1 MSKSVQEVVLKGSL
15 SDLKYAME
23 YEIRKAE
30 MINTYHDISLYL
42 DRDKRNVLHLA
53 VLSKNYEK
61 VKYML
66 THCPRVVYKKDVYNF
81 TPFMLAVIFDLDE
94 IAELFLSYYPEL
106 LLQNGGEGNKYSVWQ
121 LAVLN
126 NAKKVV
132 SLFVVNYT
140 NYYVKNYI
148 KYFPVLTPKHKE
160 SIRNPEQNLLE
171 PLKEAVL
178 TGDLF
183 GLQRNIW
190 KYKQLVT
197 SFNVSSIRFENSLSL
212 LHLSVI
218 YNQIELVKYIL
229 KTYPNSINDWDIT
242 GRNALMIAIAYNK
255 VEIAD
260 YILATYPL
268 TLDLINKEG
277 NSLLHYAVLYSSTDF
292 AKKILALKPSIIN
305 IVNFKKESAF
315 ALACKY
321 QVTSMI
327 NLLKEYGAENNII
340 YSSSYK
346 NYEDLEEKSF
356 TYFYEDKIQLQ
367 LIQLS

>member
-30 MINTYHDISLYL
+30 LINTYHDISLYL

-66 THCPRVVYKKDVYNF
+66 EHCPRVVYKKDVYNF

-126 NAKKVV
+126 NAKKVI
-132 SLFVVNYT
+132 SLFVVKHT
-140 NYYVKNYI
+140 NYYIKNYI
-148 KYFPVLTPKHKE
+148 KYLPTLSSKQKE
-160 SIRNPEQNLLE
+160 LVKNPEQILLE
-171 PLKEAVL
+171 PLKESIL

-183 GLQRNIW
+183 GLQRNTW
-190 KYKQLVT
+190 KYKQLVP
-197 SFNVSSIRFENSLSL
+197 SFNISNIRFENNLSI

-218 YNQIELVKYIL
+218 YNQIELAKHIL
-229 KTYPNSINDWDIT
+229 KIYPNSINDWDIT

-260 YILATYPL
+260 YIFANYPL
-268 TLDLINKEG
+268 ILDLINKEG
-277 NSLLHYAVLYSSTDF
+277 NSLLHYAVIYNSLYF
-292 AKKILALKPSIIN
+292 ARKILALKPSIIN
-305 IVNFKKESAF
+305 IVNIKKESAF
-315 ALACKY
+315 VLACKY
-321 QVTSMI
+321 GMTEI
-327 NLLKEYGAENNII
+327 ANLLKEYGAEDNII
-340 YSSSYK
+340 FSSSLK
-346 NYEDLEEKSF
+346 NYEDLEENSIA
-356 TYFYEDKIQLQ
+356 YFYEDKIQLQ
-367 LIQLS
+367 QIQFS

>member
-1 MSKSVQEVVLKGSL
+1 
-15 SDLKYAME
+15 
-23 YEIRKAE
+23 
-30 MINTYHDISLYL
+30 
-42 DRDKRNVLHLA
+42 
-53 VLSKNYEK
+53 
-61 VKYML
+61 
-66 THCPRVVYKKDVYNF
+66 
-81 TPFMLAVIFDLDE
+81 
-94 IAELFLSYYPEL
+94 
-106 LLQNGGEGNKYSVWQ
+106 
-121 LAVLN
+121 
-126 NAKKVV
+126 
-132 SLFVVNYT
+132 
-140 NYYVKNYI
+140 
-148 KYFPVLTPKHKE
+148 VLTPKHKE